1 MHLYY
6 VVYRNY
12 LLNVIAIVPFFSGEY
27 HVDNVRSLCLSSGR
41 LLATGDEDC
50 NIRMWSL
57 DKPNC
62 VLVSGLDGSFTSF
75 LTTCTKS
82 VLSYFSVIHNSAVY
96 VQNFQPVI
104 CSIYNDCGNSLT
116 CSYKTGSLCDLIT
129 SFCRIL
135 LIKCSSVCTGM
146 CNMCIASTHTVSLS
160 PLLIQCTEFLLGTK
174 N

>member
-1 MHLYY
+1 MWLQLFHFFQGNIMLTMFGAYALAL
-6 VVYRNY
+6 VDCW
-12 LLNVIAIVPFFSGEY
+12 LLEMKTVILECGLLISQIVSWS
-27 HVDNVRSLCLSSGR
+27 VDW
-41 LLATGDEDC
+41 
-50 NIRMWSL
+50 M
-57 DKPNC
+57 
-62 VLVSGLDGSFTSF
+62 
-75 LTTCTKS
+75 
-82 VLSYFSVIHNSAVY
+82 VLSLAFWQLVPNQCCHTSLVIVY

-174 N
+174 NWIVK